1 MFCHCSGG
9 GGAQRLAV
17 HFQWESPGFHPAAP
31 VAQWIRHWPPKP
43 GIMGSSPIWGD
54 WQQSGAA
61 EACWAHNPE
70 VDGSKPSSA
79 NTVLT
84 YKSTLPREHISV
96 GPGCLPSDVSVV
108 GCWRAA
114 IRTQRSSGENG
125 LHLWYL
131 QCAEFKALLG
141 RALNRAEHGALLA
154 LLPMTLCRLYLVTF
168 HHCLFLS
175 LFN

>member
-1 MFCHCSGG
+1 M
-9 GGAQRLAV
+9 
-17 HFQWESPGFHPAAP
+17 SPDFDPAAP

-43 GIMGSSPIWGD
+43 GIVGSSPIWGD

-84 YKSTLPREHISV
+84 YITTLTREQISV
-96 GPGCLPSDVSVV
+96 KPGCLPSDVSVV
-108 GCWRAA
+108 VCRRAA
-114 IRTQRSSGENG
+114 IRTQRSSGENR

-131 QCAEFKALLG
+131 Q
-141 RALNRAEHGALLA
+141 AEHGALLP

-168 HHCLFLS
+168 NHCLFLS